1 MGNCIPV
8 SLKKKEARITG
19 EKSPVSSDGTKR
31 TLKPIEVSKLGG
43 QKSSQTKEQKNQGWT
58 SQVFKIPPKRS
69 AEMLQRDAL
78 RVKQAFLNDRK
89 KWYKN
94 NRAAAGFYDL
104 KKKLSDTVS
113 VRL

>member
-8 SLKKKEARITG
+8 SSKKKKARTTG
-19 EKSPVSSDGTKR
+19 EKSPVSSGGAKR
-31 TLKPIEVSKLGG
+31 TLKPREVSKLGG
-43 QKSSQTKEQKNQGWT
+43 QKSSQTKEQKNQSLT

-89 KWYKN
+89 K
-94 NRAAAGFYDL
+94 
-104 KKKLSDTVS
+104 
-113 VRL
+113 